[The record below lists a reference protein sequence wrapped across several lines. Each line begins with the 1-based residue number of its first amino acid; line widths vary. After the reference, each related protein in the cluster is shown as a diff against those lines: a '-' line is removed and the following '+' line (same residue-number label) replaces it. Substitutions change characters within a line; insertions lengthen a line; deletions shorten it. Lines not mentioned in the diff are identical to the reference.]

1 MNTTIKSFVWAG
13 AIIAAAIFAKSAG
26 FGDGES
32 SALIIGLVAAAWA
45 SINVRQ
51 PACVRECH

>member
-1 MNTTIKSFVWAG
+1 MNTTIKSFIWAS
-13 AIIAAAIFAKSAG
+13 AIIAAAILAKSAG

-45 SINVRQ
+45 SINGRQ
-51 PACVRECH
+51 PGCARECR